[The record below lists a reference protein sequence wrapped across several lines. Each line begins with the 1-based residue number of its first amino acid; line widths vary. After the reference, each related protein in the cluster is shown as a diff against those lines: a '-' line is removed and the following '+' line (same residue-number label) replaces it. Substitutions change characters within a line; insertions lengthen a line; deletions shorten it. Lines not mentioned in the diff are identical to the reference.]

1 MNALRNE
8 IIETLVIGEFK
19 TREAAKDFLDKR
31 EYRFDDNTQTY
42 IRGNTV
48 HYPVVIKDPT
58 ATSIFD
64 IRSFV

>member
-8 IIETLVIGEFK
+8 IIDTLVIGEFDS
-19 TREAAKDFLDKR
+19 RAAAQNFLDKR
-31 EYRFDDNTQTY
+31 DYTFDTMSQSY